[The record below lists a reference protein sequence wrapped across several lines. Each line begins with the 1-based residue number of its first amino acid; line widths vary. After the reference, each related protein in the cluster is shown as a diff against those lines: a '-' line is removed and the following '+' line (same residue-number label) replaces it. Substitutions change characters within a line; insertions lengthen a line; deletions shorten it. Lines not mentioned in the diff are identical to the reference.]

1 MKYTTEIKIRLPR
14 DQVTELFDRP
24 ENLYKWQPGLKSI
37 EHLSGDPG
45 KEGAQ
50 SRMVYEGRKGDLV
63 MTESITQR
71 NLPDEF
77 HLSYIARG
85 VFNEVYN
92 YFSEPEPGITLWKM
106 KNIFRFRGTMAF
118 MIPFMK
124 KAFIQNTHL
133 SMERFKAFAESRKK
147 INKLSDT

>member
-1 MKYTTEIKIRLPR
+1 MKYTKEINIQLPR
-14 DQVTELFDRP
+14 DQVIELFDSTD
-24 ENLYKWQPGLKSI
+24 NLYQWQPGLKNF

-45 KEGAQ
+45 KEGAR

-63 MTESITQR
+63 MTETITKR

-77 HLSYIARG
+77 HVSYKARG

-92 YFSEPEPGITLWKM
+92 YFSEPEPGTTLWKTE
-106 KNIFRFRGTMAF
+106 NIFRFRGALAV

-124 KAFIQNTHL
+124 KAFIQNTGL
-133 SMERFKAFAESRKK
+133 SMERFKAFAESKK
-147 INKLSDT
+147 ENQ